1 MPVHI
6 YGHPV
11 DMDPIFAIAEK
22 KGLYVIEDA
31 AEAHG
36 AEYLKGHEGQDPNWE
51 RCGSLGH
58 ISTFSFYANKLITTG
73 EGGMVMTDNLAFADK
88 ARSLRNLGFRTERRF
103 YHTELGYNYR
113 MTNLQA
119 ALGLAQV
126 ERIDQIIEHKRWMGQ
141 SYNQRLCDLSELQ
154 LPTEKSWAKQV
165 YWMYGVVL
173 NDTLE
178 MEAEEFATRLQN
190 LGVQTR
196 PFFLGMHE
204 QPVFLERG
212 LFKEEHYP
220 VAERIARKGLYL
232 PSGMALTESQ
242 LDQVCEKVR
251 EALI

>member
-1 MPVHI
+1 
-6 YGHPV
+6 
-11 DMDPIFAIAEK
+11 
-22 KGLYVIEDA
+22 
-31 AEAHG
+31 
-36 AEYLKGHEGQDPNWE
+36 
-51 RCGSLGH
+51 
-58 ISTFSFYANKLITTG
+58 
-73 EGGMVMTDNLAFADK
+73 
-88 ARSLRNLGFRTERRF
+88 
-103 YHTELGYNYR
+103 
-113 MTNLQA
+113 
-119 ALGLAQV
+119 V

-173 NDTLE
+173 NDNLE
-178 MEAEEFATRLQN
+178 MEAEEFAARLEN

-212 LFKEEHYP
+212 LFKGEHYP

-242 LDQVCEKVR
+242 LEQVCEKVR